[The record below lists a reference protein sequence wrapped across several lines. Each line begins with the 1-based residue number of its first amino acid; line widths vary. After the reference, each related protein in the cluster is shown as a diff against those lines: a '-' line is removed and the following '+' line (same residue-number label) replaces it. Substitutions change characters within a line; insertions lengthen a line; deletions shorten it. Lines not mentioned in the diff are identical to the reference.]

1 VNAPLFRSEVID
13 SQGERFVGDVILS
26 QPLSHYFISGFL
38 VVITFVGILFLAS
51 NNYSRKQSVIG
62 FLVPDNGMVDV
73 YPSQA
78 GILSEL
84 KVDED
89 NQVQINSELFK
100 LQIEQGAIENFY
112 ASDHI
117 LEELDTQEA
126 LLRDTMVF
134 EELFLQN
141 LLAQHDEGVLNLE
154 TEISQLE
161 ELRNLQEELSSLE
174 DQAYNRARL
183 LFSRGA
189 LAQASLEDV
198 QKNYLETKIQL
209 QNLDLTLVQKQAE
222 FQKNQIDRET
232 YIINSHREISN
243 IENSLA
249 ELSKQ
254 RANTNAGKTNIIHS
268 PVAGRITSLVAEI
281 GQRVNPNAAVLS
293 IIPANSVLEAQLYVP
308 TRAIGFIQVG
318 QVVNIR
324 YDAFPYQR
332 FGLYAGLV
340 KSISNSILTQN
351 DLPIDLQL
359 DQPVYKV
366 TVSLNQQ
373 SIAAYGARVTSSL
386 VIIWCTLLLSVAAS
400 LQVSVTLP
408 IFGLIA
414 FRRSRSEI
422 TPHNLAESTTS
433 KW

>member
-1 VNAPLFRSEVID
+1 MNAPLFRSEVID

-373 SIAAYGARVTSSL
+373 SIAAYGEAL
-386 VIIWCTLLLSVAAS
+386 FLKPGMLLSADVVLDERS
-400 LQVSVTLP
+400 LFEWLLEPLYSL
-408 IFGLIA
+408 
-414 FRRSRSEI
+414 RRAI
-422 TPHNLAESTTS
+422 
-433 KW
+433 